1 MKLSI
6 FEPIKKN
13 MFVALFHLIKNC
25 TSIVSL
31 NINNDHV
38 HIQGMDKSHV
48 CLFNVNIVKNWFKD
62 YEFDDSEPNNFCI
75 DTHIFHTIISVA
87 GDSHCINIYN
97 GDDTD
102 SINIELLTHNTTSS
116 GDFNKFFKIPLID
129 SDYELLDIPES
140 DYDAEFSLS
149 SRRMT
154 EIVSQMS
161 IFGTDLNIICSEEKI
176 DLVTNGI
183 TGEMKVNIPID
194 DLSEFS
200 INEGETIDLKYSL
213 SYLAKMCLTNKL
225 SSEISF
231 GISANAPMK
240 IKYDLGNGSHMQF
253 FIAPKMAD

>member
-13 MFVALFHLIKNC
+13 IFVAIFQLIKNC

-31 NINNDHV
+31 IINEDRV

-48 CLFNVNIVKNWFKD
+48 CLFNVNILKEWFKD
-62 YEFDDSEPNNFCI
+62 YEFDDSETNCFCI

-87 GDSHCINIYN
+87 GESHSINIYN
-97 GDDTD
+97 GDDAD
-102 SINIELLTHNTTSS
+102 SINIELLTHNTSS

-129 SDYELLDIPES
+129 NDYELMDVPTVEH
-140 DYDAEFSLS
+140 DAEFSLS
-149 SRRMT
+149 SRKMT

-161 IFGTDLNIICSEEKI
+161 IFGSDLNIKCTEETI
-176 DLVTNGI
+176 DLITNGI

-194 DLSEFS
+194 DLNEYS

-213 SYLAKMCLTNKL
+213 TYLSKMCLTNKL

-231 GISANAPMK
+231 GISADAPMR
-240 IKYDLGNGSHMQF
+240 IKYNLGNDGTMEF
-253 FIAPKMAD
+253 FIAPKIADS

>member
-25 TSIVSL
+25 TSVVSL
-31 NINNDHV
+31 IIHNDHV

-48 CLFNVNIVKNWFKD
+48 CLFNVNIVKEWFKD
-62 YEFDDSEPNNFCI
+62 YEFDESEPNKFCI

-87 GDSHCINIYN
+87 GESHCINIFN
-97 GDDTD
+97 GDDED
-102 SINIELLTHNTTSS
+102 SINIELLTHNTTTN

-129 SDYELLDIPES
+129 NDYELLDVPSSEH
-140 DYDAEFSLS
+140 DAEFSLS
-149 SRRMT
+149 SRKMT

-161 IFGTDLNIICSEEKI
+161 IFGSDLNIKCSEEKI
-176 DLVTNGI
+176 DLITNGV

-225 SSEISF
+225 SNEIAF
-231 GISANAPMK
+231 GISAEAPMK
-240 IKYDLGNGSHMQF
+240 IKYDLGNGSSIEF
-253 FIAPKMAD
+253 FIAPKILD